1 MTTTAV
7 SIPRRRSSRAKAR
20 TFAVRRFFE
29 AAADIA
35 ALAIAFFV
43 VYFFAA
49 FIPRTRV

>member
-7 SIPRRRSSRAKAR
+7 SIPRRKSSRARKH
-20 TFAVRRFFE
+20 TFAMRRFFD